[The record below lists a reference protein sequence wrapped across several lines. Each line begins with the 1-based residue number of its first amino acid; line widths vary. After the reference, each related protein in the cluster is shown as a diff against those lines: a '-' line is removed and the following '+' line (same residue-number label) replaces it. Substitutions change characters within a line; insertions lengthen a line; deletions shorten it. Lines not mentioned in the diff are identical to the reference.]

1 MCADWALRATRA
13 TIKKQHREEEAMRFQ
28 GKVAVITAA
37 GAGIG
42 RATAEIVAREGAT
55 VVAVDVNK
63 ERLDALASALAGAP
77 GRIVG
82 KNIDAGNEAAV
93 RALVAEVAETYG
105 GIDIL
110 VNGVGGSTIVAN
122 PAARVDELSFED
134 WQRLIDFNLN
144 ATFLFINAV
153 VPVMKKAGRGKIVS
167 ISSIAGRGLSALSS
181 SAYAAAK
188 GGIIALTRKLADELG
203 PHGITINAI
212 APSLTLTE
220 RLRPHWE
227 KRSPADQAAVAARVP
242 LGRIA
247 EAADQAKVI
256 AFLASADADFV
267 TGITIDVTG
276 GQS

>member
-1 MCADWALRATRA
+1 
-13 TIKKQHREEEAMRFQ
+13 MRFQ
-28 GKVAVITAA
+28 GKVALITAA

-42 RATAEIVAREGAT
+42 RATAEIMAREGAT

-63 ERLDALASALAGAP
+63 ERLDALAPALAGAP
-77 GRIVG
+77 GKIVA

-93 RALVAEVAETYG
+93 RALVAKVAETHG

-122 PAARVDELSFED
+122 PAARIDELSFED

-256 AFLASADADFV
+256 AFLASSDADFV

>member
-1 MCADWALRATRA
+1 
-13 TIKKQHREEEAMRFQ
+13 
-28 GKVAVITAA
+28 
-37 GAGIG
+37 
-42 RATAEIVAREGAT
+42 
-55 VVAVDVNK
+55 
-63 ERLDALASALAGAP
+63 
-77 GRIVG
+77 
-82 KNIDAGNEAAV
+82 
-93 RALVAEVAETYG
+93 
-105 GIDIL
+105 
-110 VNGVGGSTIVAN
+110 
-122 PAARVDELSFED
+122 
-134 WQRLIDFNLN
+134 
-144 ATFLFINAV
+144 
-153 VPVMKKAGRGKIVS
+153 MKKAGRGKIVS